1 VNALGNHRVFYLVLG
16 LVVVL
21 ITSVQ
26 IGAYYYLQR
35 FYGPVG
41 STPGVVDTLFNYG
54 NGTMKWYNETRIPA
68 NWNFYNL
75 TVYLT
80 GGNIE
85 TKFYAGF
92 NEHYMISISGIV
104 EHSPYF
110 CTLWIFCQKQS
121 AWATSPVG
129 ADEIRLQSGGTLA
142 WAFQIPYKSP
152 VPGEGKVDSC
162 S

>member
-1 VNALGNHRVFYLVLG
+1 
-16 LVVVL
+16 
-21 ITSVQ
+21 
-26 IGAYYYLQR
+26 
-35 FYGPVG
+35 
-41 STPGVVDTLFNYG
+41 
-54 NGTMKWYNETRIPA
+54 MKWYNETKIPA

-85 TKFYAGF
+85 TKFYPLF
-92 NEHYMISISGIV
+92 NEHYMISISGIE

-110 CTLWIFCQKQS
+110 WTLWIFCQKQN

-129 ADEIRLQSGGTLA
+129 ADEIQLRSGGTLA

-152 VPGEGKVDSC
+152 IPGERKVDSC